1 MKKLN
6 NIILILEME
15 IKLTVFGIF
24 FDNGVEFRINPN
36 KYSKCSILHISASES
51 HDVQSLKFLVLKRK
65 DSFKAT
71 IGTFPESSA

>member
-1 MKKLN
+1 
-6 NIILILEME
+6 ME
-15 IKLTVFGIF
+15 IKLTVFGVF

-51 HDVQSLKFLVLKRK
+51 RDVQTLKFLVLKRK

-71 IGTFPESSA
+71 IGTFLESSA

>member
-24 FDNGVEFRINPN
+24 FENGVGFRINPN
-36 KYSKCSILHISASES
+36 KYSKYNLLHISASES
-51 HDVQSLKFLVLKRK
+51 HVIQTLKFLVLKRK
-65 DSFKAT
+65 IK
-71 IGTFPESSA
+71 IVLKQL